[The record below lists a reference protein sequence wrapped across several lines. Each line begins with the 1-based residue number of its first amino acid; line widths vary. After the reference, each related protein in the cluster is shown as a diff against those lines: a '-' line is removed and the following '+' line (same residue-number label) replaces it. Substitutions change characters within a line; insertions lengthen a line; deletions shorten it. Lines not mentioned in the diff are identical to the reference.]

1 MTFGR
6 LLKGSAYLT
15 AGLLAALA
23 GVIVG
28 VVLLVV
34 VVMTKGDA
42 DPAKARVE
50 VQNYY
55 ESRFPGQVE
64 VVDCDY
70 VSAESEFDQFAC
82 SLKVTCRD
90 RFRFSVPRAGAI
102 VSRGDISAL
111 ALDESAE
118 RPRCRT

>member
-1 MTFGR
+1 MSFGR
-6 LLKGSAYLT
+6 LLRGSVYLT

-28 VVLLVV
+28 VVLLLV

-55 ESRFPGQVE
+55 EARFPGQVE

-70 VSAESEFDQFAC
+70 VATAFGF
-82 SLKVTCRD
+82 
-90 RFRFSVPRAGAI
+90 
-102 VSRGDISAL
+102 
-111 ALDESAE
+111 
-118 RPRCRT
+118 RCRAPVRSSRAATSLQLRSMQARSGLDVARE